1 MTNKYLDGMA
11 VAIVVFFGIMFFGMS
26 ISVFKNLDAN
36 CPSSTLRDGWAV
48 IQALGALMIT
58 AGIYYFICVVFY
70 DCYRNSDSIRT
81 SEIYFVIF
89 GIFFGIMAIICGS
102 MLKKYKDLQDD
113 SEIQNC
119 DDNSGTTKRL
129 TTTVLVLCVIGFLG
143 CSGMIARM
151 FIRKENSD
159 VISESPSSIEL
170 N

>member
-1 MTNKYLDGMA
+1 MANKYLDGMA

-26 ISVFKNLDAN
+26 MSVFKNLDAN
-36 CPSSTLRDGWAV
+36 CPSSSLRDGWAV

-58 AGIYYFICVVFY
+58 AGIYYFYCVVFNN
-70 DCYRNSDSIRT
+70 CYKNSDSIRT
-81 SEIYFVIF
+81 SEVYFGIF
-89 GIFFGIMAIICGS
+89 GLFFGIMAGICGS
-102 MLKKYKDLQDD
+102 MLKNYKDLQD
-113 SEIQNC
+113 SNKQNC